1 MSYPACPKCGHAPLP
16 ADQSLPAACPAC
28 GIVLAKFA
36 AAMLQPQYAEVEEV
50 AEEAHPE
57 GGFFKRWLLH
67 VPDAVSKTEWLG
79 RCALLVAVTLYTF
92 KIFHDTA
99 PQYGDLGGAFLH
111 SVLLPWH
118 EAGHVIFRPF
128 GYFMTVLGGTL
139 GQHLF
144 PITLGVALLVTR
156 RESFGAAIAF
166 CLLGFSVM
174 DMGHYMHDAGD
185 PQMMMVNGQSSA
197 ETDGH
202 DFINIFSAMGGWW
215 LQHATTIGI
224 VFVRIGQAM
233 MLLGIAWGAW
243 LAWLQKANLSD
254 SPFAGS
260 PFDRE

>member
-1 MSYPACPKCGHAPLP
+1 MSYAVCPKCGHSPLP

-28 GIVLAKFA
+28 GIVLAKFGVA
-36 AAMLQPQYAEVEEV
+36 PLNTRRDEVEAD
-50 AEEAHPE
+50 AEETHPE

-67 VPDAVSKTEWLG
+67 VPDAVAKTYWLG
-79 RCALLVAVTLYTF
+79 RCALLIAVTLYTF
-92 KIFHDTA
+92 KIFHDTD
-99 PQYGDLGGAFLH
+99 PQYGDLGGSLLH
-111 SVLLPWH
+111 GIILPWH
-118 EAGHVIFRPF
+118 EAGHVVFRPF
-128 GYFMTVLGGTL
+128 GRFMTTLGGTL

-156 RESFGAAIAF
+156 RDSFGASIAF

-185 PQMMMVNGQSSA
+185 PQMMMVNGESSA

-224 VFVRIGQAM
+224 VWGRIGEAM
-233 MLLGIAWGAW
+233 MLIGIAWGAYM
-243 LAWLQKANLSD
+243 LWLQKANLSD
-254 SPFAGS
+254 SAFAGS
-260 PFDRE
+260 PLDRD